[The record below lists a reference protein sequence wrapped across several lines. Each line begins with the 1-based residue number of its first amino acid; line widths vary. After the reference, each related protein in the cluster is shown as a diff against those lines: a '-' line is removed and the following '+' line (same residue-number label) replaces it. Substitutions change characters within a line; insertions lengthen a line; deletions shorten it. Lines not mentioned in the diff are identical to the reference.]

1 MKTEFNSVAST
12 RRLPRRLPRLVLLA
26 SLLAAGAANA
36 SLVGDSVGARL
47 VDFVGGVVAP
57 QFAPTAIVGAGVE
70 FNGTWSYAPLDQIW
84 NVALDLGASTF
95 TISFNDVGLNS
106 SSDISGASFLG
117 LQLTDLDFG
126 SDIIGVTVL
135 ASDGAAVQ
143 SIGFSPRGV
152 TVNWNVFQFRDAS
165 GNPLAGGSSTFS
177 IQTAVVPEPASGALA
192 AVGLLALAVLRQ
204 RNRTAGQR

>member
-36 SLVGDSVGARL
+36 GLVGDSVGARL

-70 FNGTWSYAPLDQIW
+70 FNGTWSYAPLGQIW
-84 NVALDLGASTF
+84 NVALDMDASTF

-106 SSDISGASFLG
+106 SSDLCCATFFG
-117 LQLTDLDFG
+117 LQLSDLDFG
-126 SDIIGVTVL
+126 SNIIGMTEL

-143 SIGFSPRGV
+143 SIGFTPRGV
-152 TVNWNVFQFRDAS
+152 TVQWNVFQFRDAS
-165 GNPLAGGSSTFS
+165 GNPLAGGSSTFA
-177 IQTAVVPEPASGALA
+177 IQTAVPEPATGALA
-192 AVGLLALAVLRQ
+192 ALGLLAMALLRK